1 MNSAP
6 QPGVFRLVLTPSMRD
21 ALAKD
26 YVAMID
32 MVLGQVLPLNQMLK
46 SATALELAVSGNSI

>member
-1 MNSAP
+1 
-6 QPGVFRLVLTPSMRD
+6 MRD